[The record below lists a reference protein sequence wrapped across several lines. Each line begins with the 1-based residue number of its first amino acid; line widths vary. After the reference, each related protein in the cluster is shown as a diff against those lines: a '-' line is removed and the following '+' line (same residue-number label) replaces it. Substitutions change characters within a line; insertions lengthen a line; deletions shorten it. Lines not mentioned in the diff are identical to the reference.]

1 MLKDISAFRRIQEA
15 YAEIPETKMTKKIMA
30 LAKAAHLAGVSNSHL
45 DTSVKSAHMF
55 SMKPL
60 WEDKDFAAIAPASE
74 EEVLRVAA
82 TRKTTVEAAK
92 KASEVSARVMRSVVA
107 VEEESE
113 AEATARKES
122 AKKANAERGVL
133 ESKRI
138 ANVRTQAFANLEIAE
153 LSKVIEHIEVNTQ
166 LCVSILKTEY
176 ENLYRENASSAECL
190 AAKEALAAMSSK
202 FRITSAAGIAQ
213 RDAAE
218 KKRVSDE
225 SLAKNAYLAEIQKL
239 RELLLSCSKS
249 KNMKEVRDLVSSM

>member
-1 MLKDISAFRRIQEA
+1 
-15 YAEIPETKMTKKIMA
+15 
-30 LAKAAHLAGVSNSHL
+30 
-45 DTSVKSAHMF
+45 
-55 SMKPL
+55 
-60 WEDKDFAAIAPASE
+60 
-74 EEVLRVAA
+74 
-82 TRKTTVEAAK
+82 
-92 KASEVSARVMRSVVA
+92 MRSVVA

-122 AKKANAERGVL
+122 AKKANAERVVL

-153 LSKVIEHIEVNTQ
+153 LSKVIKHIEVNTQ

-176 ENLYRENASSAECL
+176 ENLHRENASSAECL
-190 AAKEALAAMSSK
+190 KAKDALAAMSVK
-202 FRITSAAGIAQ
+202 FRIASAGGIAQ
-213 RDAAE
+213 RDAEE

-225 SLAKNAYLAEIQKL
+225 FIAKYLAEIQKL